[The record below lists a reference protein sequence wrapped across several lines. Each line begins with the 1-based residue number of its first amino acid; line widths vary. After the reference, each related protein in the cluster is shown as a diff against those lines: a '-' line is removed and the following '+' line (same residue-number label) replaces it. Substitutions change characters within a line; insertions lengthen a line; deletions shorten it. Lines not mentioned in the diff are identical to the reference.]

1 MNIIGRGDV
10 SLRKIDVVEGTRNA
24 LSVGYKKIVFAH
36 QANLDDTQIDL
47 ASLNFPSSL
56 ANTLVANPSFRTLTE
71 CNLRFFYKNLL
82 LFSTSRGVLIPDI
95 SFTATNNSILLN
107 GIQAYQN
114 EIFYGVIDYV
124 SSPNT
129 LFVDARP
136 INISRAMGTVLTTF
150 NVGESYQVNAFPNES
165 SGAIK
170 VFVNGVLKYRN
181 TNNSSTVLDRDYYE
195 IPATDGYGTTIGFSV
210 APGPSAQITVISNY
224 AYVDRPDHHIMQK
237 LDVLATQLQSIATQ
251 GSFTLDV
258 SQFPNV
264 MDLKAFGD
272 NVLAYDS
279 LLASADTRLTS
290 AESRLTIEETK
301 STTAESRLTSA
312 EARLTT
318 EETKS
323 TNVETR
329 LTSVEVK
336 NRITK
341 RQLAASITNI
351 ASSLDVASLRLSNL
365 VVGKN
370 YRLVINMSAQATI
383 NTTVSITATNNAV
396 TVGMVSITNNAS
408 STNIYRLSNTNVFTA
423 AATTVLFNIAA
434 TGASTSVIGGVNAS
448 DTWVMLE
455 ELNDATIGTSF
466 V

>member
-10 SLRKIDVVEGTRNA
+10 SLRKIDVVEGTKNA

-36 QANLDDTQIDL
+36 QANLNDTQINL

-195 IPATDGYGTTIGFSV
+195 IPATDGYGTTLGFNV

-251 GSFTLDV
+251 GSFTLNV

-279 LLASADTRLTS
+279 LLASANTRLTS
-290 AESRLTIEETK
+290 AESRLT
-301 STTAESRLTSA
+301 
-312 EARLTT
+312 T
-318 EETKS
+318 EEIKS
-323 TNVETR
+323 TNIETR
-329 LTSVEVK
+329 LTAVEVK

-365 VVGKN
+365 VVGRN

-408 STNIYRLSNTNVFTA
+408 STNIYRLSNTNIFTA

-434 TGASTSVIGGVNAS
+434 AGASTSVIGGVNAS

>member
-1 MNIIGRGDV
+1 
-10 SLRKIDVVEGTRNA
+10 
-24 LSVGYKKIVFAH
+24 
-36 QANLDDTQIDL
+36 
-47 ASLNFPSSL
+47 L
-56 ANTLVANPSFRTLTE
+56 ANTLVANPSFKTLTE
-71 CNLRFFYKNLL
+71 CNLRYFYKNLL

-95 SFTATNNSILLN
+95 SFTATNNSIILN
-107 GIQAYQN
+107 NIQAYQN

-136 INISRAMGTVLTTF
+136 INVSRAMGSVLTTF

-181 TNNSSTVLDRDYYE
+181 TNNSNTVLDRDYCE
-195 IPATDGYGTTIGFSV
+195 IPATDGYGTTIQFNV
-210 APGPSAQITVISNY
+210 APGLNAQITVISNY

-251 GSFTLDV
+251 GNFTLNV
-258 SQFPNV
+258 AQFPNV

-279 LLASADTRLTS
+279 LLASANTRLTN
-290 AESRLTIEETK
+290 AET
-301 STTAESRLTSA
+301 
-312 EARLTT
+312 RLTT

-323 TNVETR
+323 TNVESR
-329 LTSVEVK
+329 LTAVEVK

-341 RQLAASITNI
+341 RQLAASITNV

-365 VVGKN
+365 VVGRN

-434 TGASTSVIGGVNAS
+434 TGASTSVIGGANAS

-455 ELNDATIGTSF
+455 ELNNATVGTSF

>member
-36 QANLDDTQIDL
+36 QASLNDTQINL

-56 ANTLVANPSFRTLTE
+56 ANTLVANPSFKTLTE
-71 CNLRFFYKNLL
+71 CNLRYFYKNLL

-95 SFTATNNSILLN
+95 SFTATNNSIILN
-107 GIQAYQN
+107 NIQAYQN

-136 INISRAMGTVLTTF
+136 INVSRAMGSVLTTF

-181 TNNSSTVLDRDYYE
+181 TNNSNTVLDRDYCE
-195 IPATDGYGTTIGFSV
+195 IPATDGYGTTIQFNV
-210 APGPSAQITVISNY
+210 APGLNAQITVISNY

-251 GSFTLDV
+251 GNFTLNV
-258 SQFPNV
+258 AQFPNV

-279 LLASADTRLTS
+279 LLASANTRLTN
-290 AESRLTIEETK
+290 AET
-301 STTAESRLTSA
+301 
-312 EARLTT
+312 RLTT

-323 TNVETR
+323 TNVESR
-329 LTSVEVK
+329 LTAVEVK

-341 RQLAASITNI
+341 RQLAASITNV

-365 VVGKN
+365 VVGRN

-434 TGASTSVIGGVNAS
+434 TGASTSVIGGANAS

-455 ELNDATIGTSF
+455 ELNNATVGTSF